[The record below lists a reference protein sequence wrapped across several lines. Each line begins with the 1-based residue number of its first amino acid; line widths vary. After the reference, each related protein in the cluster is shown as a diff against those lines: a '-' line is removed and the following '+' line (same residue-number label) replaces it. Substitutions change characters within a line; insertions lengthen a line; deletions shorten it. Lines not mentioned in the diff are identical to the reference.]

1 MAEASVEYRAKYLR
15 ILMERVRDDMY
26 PSTTHMNLIER
37 SLPAQWIP
45 DYLDILFEKVEN
57 DANPS
62 TTMMQRIAGLVERA
76 R

>member
-1 MAEASVEYRAKYLR
+1 
-15 ILMERVRDDMY
+15 MERVRDDLY

-62 TTMMQRIAGLVERA
+62 TSMLQRIAGLVERA